1 MKLFEELQD
10 RFRIPAS
17 AAHPYLM
24 QMTAN
29 IVGNVRTALTGPL
42 VRRDAETIAA
52 NLTAL
57 EGDPFHDIY
66 AAFVRAYE
74 RRA

>member
-1 MKLFEELQD
+1 
-10 RFRIPAS
+10 
-17 AAHPYLM
+17 M